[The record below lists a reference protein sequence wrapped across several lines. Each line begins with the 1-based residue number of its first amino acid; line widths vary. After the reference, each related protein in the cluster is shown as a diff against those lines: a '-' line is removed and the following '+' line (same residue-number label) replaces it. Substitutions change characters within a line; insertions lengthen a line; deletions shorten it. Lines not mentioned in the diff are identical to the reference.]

1 MQAGIGALGALGA
14 LGVLGALGALS
25 ALEALGALG
34 ALGALEALGVVFRR
48 DHPFSLRE
56 FFLGGM
62 GVSSCSSPGGDGEQ
76 LSVGGPFEATGKY
89 EW

>member
-14 LGVLGALGALS
+14 LSV
-25 ALEALGALG
+25 
-34 ALGALEALGVVFRR
+34 LEALGVVFRR
-48 DHPFSLRE
+48 DRPFSLQE

-62 GVSSCSSPGGDGEQ
+62 GVSSCSSPGGDGER